1 MSQVNINPSGPPV
14 RDDSGDR
21 TAAAG
26 INFLTV
32 VVVLAVVVALLWFV
46 FSGPI
51 GGLFRGTSDVN
62 VNVNTPAQ
70 TQPSGPGVGG
80 GSNAPAGSG
89 AGGTSAPAAP
99 RVDSPAQPGNAPTTG
114 R

>member
-1 MSQVNINPSGPPV
+1 MSQVNVNPSGPPV
-14 RDDSGDR
+14 RDDGGDR
-21 TAAAG
+21 AAAAG

-70 TQPSGPGVGG
+70 TQPSGPNMGGSSTGG
-80 GSNAPAGSG
+80 G
-89 AGGTSAPAAP
+89 SAPAAP
-99 RVDSPAQPGNAPTTG
+99 RVDAPSQPGSAPATG

>member
-1 MSQVNINPSGPPV
+1 MSQVNVNPSGPPV
-14 RDDSGDR
+14 REDSGDR
-21 TAAAG
+21 AAAAG

-32 VVVLAVVVALLWFV
+32 VVVLAVVVALLWFL
-46 FSGPI
+46 FSGPV

-70 TQPSGPGVGG
+70 TQPG
-80 GSNAPAGSG
+80 GS
-89 AGGTSAPAAP
+89 TAPAAP
-99 RVDSPAQPGNAPTTG
+99 RVDSPAQPANAPVPG

>member
-14 RDDSGDR
+14 RDDGGDR
-21 TAAAG
+21 AAAAG

-32 VVVLAVVVALLWFV
+32 IVVLAVVVALLWFL
-46 FSGPI
+46 FSGPV

-62 VNVNTPAQ
+62 INVNTPAQ
-70 TQPSGPGVGG
+70 TQPSGTGTG
-80 GSNAPAGSG
+80 GS
-89 AGGTSAPAAP
+89 TAPAAP
-99 RVDSPAQPGNAPTTG
+99 REAAPAQPGSAPTTG

>member
-1 MSQVNINPSGPPV
+1 MSQVNVNPSGPPV
-14 RDDSGDR
+14 REDSGDR
-21 TAAAG
+21 ATAAG

-32 VVVLAVVVALLWFV
+32 VVVLAVVVALLWFL

-51 GGLFRGTSDVN
+51 GGLVRGTSDVN

-70 TQPSGPGVGG
+70 TQPSGPATGG
-80 GSNAPAGSG
+80 GAD
-89 AGGTSAPAAP
+89 APAAP
-99 RVDSPAQPGNAPTTG
+99 RIDSPSQPGNAPATG

>member
-14 RDDSGDR
+14 RDDGGDR

-32 VVVLAVVVALLWFV
+32 IVVLAVVVALLWFL
-46 FSGPI
+46 FSGPV

-62 VNVNTPAQ
+62 VNVNTPAL
-70 TQPSGPGVGG
+70 TQPG
-80 GSNAPAGSG
+80 GSNGAG
-89 AGGTSAPAAP
+89 AGGSTAPAAP

>member
-14 RDDSGDR
+14 RDDGGDR
-21 TAAAG
+21 AAAAG

-32 VVVLAVVVALLWFV
+32 IVVLAVVVALLWFL
-46 FSGPI
+46 FSGPV

-62 VNVNTPAQ
+62 INVNTPAQ
-70 TQPSGPGVGG
+70 TQPAGPGLG
-80 GSNAPAGSG
+80 GSNAPTGTG
-89 AGGTSAPAAP
+89 AGGSSAPSAP
-99 RVDSPAQPGNAPTTG
+99 RVDSPAQPAGAPTG

>member
-1 MSQVNINPSGPPV
+1 MSQINVNPSGPPV
-14 RDDSGDR
+14 RDDGGDR
-21 TAAAG
+21 ATAAG

-46 FSGPI
+46 FSGPV

-62 VNVNTPAQ
+62 VNVNTPAL
-70 TQPSGPGVGG
+70 TQPSGPGTG
-80 GSNAPAGSG
+80 GS
-89 AGGTSAPAAP
+89 TAPAAP
-99 RVDSPAQPGNAPTTG
+99 KVDAPAQPGNAPTTG